1 MKRLLAALLC
11 ALLLVPAALAVQP
24 DEILADQALE
34 ERARDLSKELRCVV
48 CQNEAIDTS
57 NAGMARDMRVLLR
70 ERLVAGDSD
79 DEVRDFFVARY
90 GDYVLMNPPI
100 KAPTYVLWFG
110 PAVVLL
116 LAAAF
121 VWRAARRRKAT
132 AAPAAA
138 LSPEEQARLDRLL
151 SDRDST

>member
-1 MKRLLAALLC
+1 MRTLFAVLLC
-11 ALLLVPAALAVQP
+11 WLLVVPAAFAVQP
-24 DEILADQALE
+24 DEILADPALE

-100 KAPTYVLWFG
+100 KASTYVLWFG

-121 VWRAARRRKAT
+121 VWRAARRRKTTAT
-132 AAPAAA
+132 PAAA
-138 LSPEEQARLDRLL
+138 LSSEEQARLDRLL
-151 SDRDST
+151 SDRDGT

>member
-1 MKRLLAALLC
+1 MRTLFAALLC
-11 ALLLVPAALAVQP
+11 WLLVIPTTFAVQP
-24 DEILADQALE
+24 DEILADSALE

-79 DEVRDFFVARY
+79 DQVRDFFVARY

-100 KAPTYVLWFG
+100 KASTYVLWFG
-110 PAVVLL
+110 PAIVLL

-121 VWRAARRRKAT
+121 VWRAARRRKAMAT
-132 AAPAAA
+132 PAAA
-138 LSPEEQARLDRLL
+138 LSSEEQARLDRLL
-151 SDRDST
+151 SDRDGT

>member
-1 MKRLLAALLC
+1 MKTLLAVLLC
-11 ALLLVPAALAVQP
+11 SLLVVPAALAVQP

-100 KAPTYVLWFG
+100 KASTYVLWFG

-132 AAPAAA
+132 ATPAAA

-151 SDRDST
+151 SDRDGT

>member
-1 MKRLLAALLC
+1 MRTLFVALACWLLV
-11 ALLLVPAALAVQP
+11 VPAALAVQP
-24 DEILADQALE
+24 DEILADPALE

-79 DEVRDFFVARY
+79 DDVRDFFVARY

-100 KAPTYVLWFG
+100 KASTYVLWFG

-132 AAPAAA
+132 VTPAAA
-138 LSPEEQARLDRLL
+138 LSSEEQARLDRLL
-151 SDRDST
+151 SDRDGT

>member
-1 MKRLLAALLC
+1 MRTLLAALLC
-11 ALLLVPAALAVQP
+11 ALLLVPAALALQP

-100 KAPTYVLWFG
+100 KASTYVLWFG

-132 AAPAAA
+132 ATPVAA

-151 SDRDST
+151 SDRDGT

>member
-1 MKRLLAALLC
+1 MRTLFAALLC
-11 ALLLVPAALAVQP
+11 WLLVVPAAVAVQP
-24 DEILADQALE
+24 DEILADSALE

-79 DEVRDFFVARY
+79 DQVRDFFVARY

-100 KAPTYVLWFG
+100 KASTYVLWFG
-110 PAVVLL
+110 PAIVLL

-121 VWRAARRRKAT
+121 VWRAARRRKVTAT
-132 AAPAAA
+132 PAAA
-138 LSPEEQARLDRLL
+138 LSSEEQARLDRLL
-151 SDRDST
+151 SDRDGT

>member
-1 MKRLLAALLC
+1 MRTLLAALLC

-90 GDYVLMNPPI
+90 GDYVLMSPPI
-100 KAPTYVLWFG
+100 KASTYVLWFG

-121 VWRAARRRKAT
+121 VWRAACRRKAT
-132 AAPAAA
+132 ATPAAA

-151 SDRDST
+151 SDRDGT